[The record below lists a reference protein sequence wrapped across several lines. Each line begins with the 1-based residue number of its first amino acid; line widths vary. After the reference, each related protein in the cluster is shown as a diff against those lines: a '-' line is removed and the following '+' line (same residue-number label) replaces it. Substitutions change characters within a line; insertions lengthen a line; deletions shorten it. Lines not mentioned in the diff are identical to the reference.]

1 MLRRFG
7 SRLTYANV
15 MATLAMFV
23 ALGGVSYAAITLPA
37 NSVGTKQL
45 KNKAV
50 TTKKLKNKA
59 VTGKKIASNA
69 VTSGKV
75 RNYSLRQIDFKLGEL
90 PAGAQGPAG
99 PKGDKGDKG
108 DPGATGAAGIPAT
121 IKRTVLV
128 QAVFASDAA
137 PSGTFTQ
144 LASVGTFT
152 KQAAA
157 NVIKVTWTGHA
168 RALNATSGFCDFQIR
183 IDGAAPDDNAGRAV
197 TGGTNTFGT
206 PVGVTALFSG
216 LAAGSHTVTVFD
228 RGSVAAGGSCDINP
242 GQFPETFLIEEQS

>member
-50 TTKKLKNKA
+50 T
-59 VTGKKIASNA
+59 GKKIAGNA
-69 VTSGKV
+69 VTTRKV
-75 RNYSLRQIDFKLGEL
+75 RNFSLRKIDFKLGEL

-99 PKGDKGDKG
+99 PKG

-128 QAVFASDAA
+128 QAVFTADTA

-157 NVIKVTWTGHA
+157 NVIKVTWNGHA
-168 RALNATSGFCDFQIR
+168 RAINATSGFCDFQIR

-197 TGGTNTFGT
+197 TGGTNVFGT

-228 RGSVAAGGSCDINP
+228 RGSVAAGGSCAINP

>member
-50 TTKKLKNKA
+50 T
-59 VTGKKIASNA
+59 GKKIASNA

-75 RNYSLRQIDFKLGEL
+75 KNFSLRQIDFKLGEL

-99 PKGDKGDKG
+99 PKGDKG

-128 QAVFASDAA
+128 QAVFAGDAA

-157 NVIKVTWTGHA
+157 NVIKVTWNGHA